1 MESSK
6 RKDKSSP
13 SDEKSLM
20 RCANSLLEKGGSRQ
34 NRYNESKTT
43 MKVTNKM
50 RALTAA
56 LCGAL
61 LFIVQGCV
69 VGPHYNRPSVDTPG
83 TFKELKKMDGWKVA
97 QPQDSALHGKWWE
110 IFGDPQLN
118 ALEEQVSISNQNV
131 ASAFYSFMAARAI
144 VREARAQ
151 YFPTLTVGASATRQ
165 RTASS
170 VVNGQSTGTTF
181 NEFSLPFDASWTPDL
196 FGRVRN
202 TVRADV
208 ASAQAS
214 AADLENIRL
223 TAQAE
228 LAVDYFQLRG
238 QDALKDLL
246 DATVKAYA
254 ESLKLTRALYETGID
269 SDESVAQA
277 ETQME
282 ATQALDTNLGILRAQ
297 YEHAIALLVGKPASS
312 FSVAVEA
319 LKTPPP
325 AIPFGVPSQLL
336 ERRPDVAA
344 NERLMAQANAQI
356 GVAVA
361 AYYPTV
367 TLSASAGFE
376 SSKAGTWF
384 NWSSRVWS
392 IGTSISETIY
402 DGGLRRATV
411 EQYRAQYDETVANYR
426 NTVLTA
432 FQQVEDNLAALRI
445 LSQEIGEQDVAI
457 ASAQRSLKLATDRY
471 RLGIDPYLNVIT
483 AQTTLF
489 SNQQTAVSLR
499 ITQIVDS
506 VQLVEALGG
515 GWDASTLPTSQ
526 QIISRQ
532 TPVSPATVAEPPQN
546 PTPAASS
553 NP

>member
-1 MESSK
+1 
-6 RKDKSSP
+6 
-13 SDEKSLM
+13 M

-34 NRYNESKTT
+34 NHYNESKTT

-83 TFKELKKMDGWKVA
+83 TFKEVTPDDLKKMDGWKVA

-254 ESLKLTRALYETGID
+254 ESLKLTKALYETGID

-277 ETQME
+277 ETQLE

-376 SSKAGTWF
+376 SSRAGTWF

-392 IGTSISETIY
+392 VGTSVSETIY

-532 TPVSPATVAEPPQN
+532 TPVSPATVAQPPQN
-546 PTPAASS
+546 PTPPASS